1 MTRIFTSQPA
11 KNTATTVLGD
21 DVRVC
26 TYRRSTA
33 DEHMPRSLEEQ
44 RAQVLAYIDSTPG
57 WQMETQFADQP
68 ASTITNRPTVVKAMA
83 TVRAALANVLRF

>member
-21 DVRVC
+21 DVRVV
-26 TYRRSTA
+26 TYRWSTA
-33 DEHMPRSLEEQ
+33 DEHIPRSLEAQ
-44 RAQVLAYIDSTPG
+44 RARVLAYIDSTPG
-57 WQMETQFADQP
+57 WPMETQFADQP
-68 ASTITNRPTVVKAMA
+68 ASTITNRPAVVKEMA